1 MHGLC
6 LLPLKLNSSRFWAGL
21 GEDDNWAKC
30 ENPYSACSDMIA
42 VSVGGGTAII
52 RLGNNSLFL
61 AQV

>member
-6 LLPLKLNSSRFWAGL
+6 LLPLEIEFFQVLAGL
-21 GEDDNWAKC
+21 GEGDNWAKR
-30 ENPYSACSDMIA
+30 ENPYGACSDMIA